1 MRFFKLDLVRGV
13 IGGIIAWIIGFAL
26 VEVVR
31 LAMGLPAQFNPN
43 LPAGPDPLTL
53 GATLKWI
60 VSGGLAAYEPA
71 MVVAAIFFA
80 IGFMLGVGSM
90 TDWLKWA
97 GGTETPFRHGARK
110 EGTPNWARYLSVDY
124 SHKII
129 GVQYAVTGVILLLFA
144 GTLALIFRVELAK
157 PEIQLGLFKENLNW
171 FNTLVSAHGMIMI
184 GAILLGVGG
193 MSNYL
198 VPLMIGANDMAFPRL
213 NAFAYWINVPGAILL
228 VTAMFIGGWNTG
240 WTGYPPLSAQA
251 PLGVQYF
258 FLGVFFIG
266 LSSILGALNI
276 IVSTLTMRA
285 PGMSLFRMPIFVW
298 AAFSTAIIQLTA
310 TQLIGLSFLMVLVQR
325 ILGMGFFDPRAAA
338 VAQLPAEQLWQ
349 AGGNPILFQHLFW
362 FYSHPAVYVFIL
374 PGLGIISELLPVFS
388 RKPLFGYKWVAMSSM
403 AIALVGFLV
412 WAHHMFVSGMDT
424 FLRIPF
430 MFSTLLVAV
439 PTGVKFFSWVGTLWG
454 GKIDLQDAHAVQPQR
469 DLRLSD
475 RRAHRAASGD
485 GGHGPAPH
493 RQLLRGGALP
503 RHHVR
508 RVCLPVLCGAVLLV
522 SKGYRPDVQREAGR
536 AALRAHDPGLLGDE
550 PGPDHGRNHGHA
562 PSRSRLR
569 STNGD
574 RRRPDVGHDR
584 RFCDRLLG
592 ADRGDQPGGERQART
607 EGRSQ
612 PLALA
617 RAGVA
622 SPVARAGGQLRDHP
636 DRRGRAVRLRPAEQ
650 QIRAVRTGHDRRRLT
665 SQHGRWERIG
675 AHRRRNAPPPP
686 WQGGRYPCN
695 CNFSL
700 FSSYPSCSA
709 APSWSA

>member
-53 GATLKWI
+53 SATLKWI

-454 GKIDLQDAHAVQPQR
+454 GKIDLKTPMLFSLSAISVFLIGGLTGPPLATVATDLHLTDSYYVVGHFHATMFGGFVFPFF
-469 DLRLSD
+469 
-475 RRAHRAASGD
+475 AALYYWYPKATGRMYNEKL
-485 GGHGPAPH
+485 GVLHFALMTPAFWVMSLGQIMAGTMGM
-493 RQLLRGGALP
+493 R
-503 RHHVR
+503 R
-508 RVCLPVLCGAVLLV
+508 RVADYDPQMGIDGSQMLVTIAGFVIAFSVLIAVINLV
-522 SKGYRPDVQREAGR
+522 VSAKR
-536 AALRAHDPGLLGDE
+536 APKAAANPW
-550 PGPDHGRNHGHA
+550 
-562 PSRSRLR
+562 RSRGLEWQV
-569 STNGD
+569 
-574 RRRPDVGHDR
+574 P
-584 RFCDRLLG
+584 
-592 ADRGDQPGGERQART
+592 
-607 EGRSQ
+607 
-612 PLALA
+612 
-617 RAGVA
+617 
-622 SPVARAGGQLRDHP
+622 SPVPEVSFATTPIVVGEPYDYGLPNSKYVQFAPAMTGGD
-636 DRRGRAVRLRPAEQ
+636 
-650 QIRAVRTGHDRRRLT
+650 
-665 SQHGRWERIG
+665 
-675 AHRRRNAPPPP
+675 
-686 WQGGRYPCN
+686 
-695 CNFSL
+695 
-700 FSSYPSCSA
+700 
-709 APSWSA
+709 